1 MTIPHGS
8 QVQEE
13 ANTPL
18 LKSTRGIL
26 MASNTGKLVTE
37 NEAKARQFIEKQRKR
52 TATLGA

>member
-1 MTIPHGS
+1 
-8 QVQEE
+8 
-13 ANTPL
+13 
-18 LKSTRGIL
+18 